1 MIQVGFED
9 IKVVIL
15 GFMAK
20 KSCAGGG
27 IENLIRR
34 GGFEAPAAHLKCLT
48 VHLKRLAALRGGEL
62 L

>member
-27 IENLIRR
+27 FENLKI
-34 GGFEAPAAHLKCLT
+34 
-48 VHLKRLAALRGGEL
+48 
-62 L
+62 